1 MCAELELVENWR
13 CWILNAVP
21 RLFTVG
27 PVQMSSDILE
37 VGGHQLPYFRTAE
50 FSEINYQICGSLKR
64 LVHTDDLSEVVL
76 LTASGTGAMEAAVTN
91 VFSDNDKVLIVV
103 GGAFGRRFEQICG
116 IHNIPYTAINLAYGE
131 TIRKSVLDG
140 YRSAGYTG
148 MLINVHETSTGVYH
162 DMRLVGDFCRQ
173 EGLVLVVDAISSF
186 LADPYYMDDWNIDVS
201 IISSQ
206 KALAVPPGISMLIIN
221 RGTVDRILQNNVQS
235 LYFDLKE
242 YLKDI
247 KRGQTP
253 YTPAVGILL
262 QIAQA
267 LSIIELEGVDTII
280 ADTKKLALYFRDS
293 IADLPFTIPSE
304 RLSNALTPL
313 RPRDGINAYSV
324 FLHLKDKY
332 NIFVTPNGGDLKET
346 LFRVGHIG
354 NLSLDDVKGLIDA
367 LHDMNREGLI

>member
-1 MCAELELVENWR
+1 MSET
-13 CWILNAVP
+13 P

-27 PVQMSSDILE
+27 PVQMRSDILE
-37 VGGHQLPYFRTAE
+37 IGRQQLPYFRTDE
-50 FSEINYQICGSLKR
+50 FSEINYQICRSVKR
-64 LVHTDDLSEVVL
+64 LVYTDDLSEVAL
-76 LTASGTGAMEAAVTN
+76 LTASGTGAMEAAVLNT
-91 VFSDNDKVLIVV
+91 FSPNDKVLVVV
-103 GGAFGRRFEQICG
+103 GGAFGRRFEQICA
-116 IHNIPYTAINLAYGE
+116 IHNIEYTVIKLTYGE
-131 TIRKSVLDG
+131 TIKQEILEP

-162 DMRLVGDFCRQ
+162 DMRIVGDFCRQ

-186 LADPYYMDDWNIDVS
+186 LADPYYMDDWNIDLT

-206 KALAVPPGISMLIIN
+206 KGLALPPGISMLIMN
-221 RGTVDRILQNNVQS
+221 PETVERIRLNHVQS
-235 LYFDLKE
+235 LYFDLKD

-267 LSIIELEGVDTII
+267 LKVIEEKGIDTVI
-280 ADTKKLALYFRDS
+280 AETEQLALYFRRN

-304 RLSNALTPL
+304 RLSNTLTPL
-313 RPRDGINAYSV
+313 QPRDGISAYSI
-324 FLHLKDKY
+324 FLHLKNNY
-332 NIFVTPNGGDLKET
+332 NIFVTPNGGDLRDR

-354 NLSLDDVKGLIDA
+354 NLSIDDTKALIQA
-367 LHDMNREGLI
+367 LHEMSKEGLI